1 MSTDDLSTPLGQG
14 KVRNRRKALT
24 IPWPPVIAILLALPV
39 AVFAGVVV
47 FAIAPW
53 ISRLMEGVH

>member
-1 MSTDDLSTPLGQG
+1 MSG
-14 KVRNRRKALT
+14 V
-24 IPWPPVIAILLALPV
+24 LARYYDPAHEFAHFGIIGAV

-47 FAIAPW
+47 FAIVPW